1 MNDIQSKPAVVAAKG
16 KRMKAT
22 ELRNEMLSMLNQQL
36 ELMLDACGFKVPGS
50 SSKAGVE
57 RVLTESDLR
66 MLMRD
71 RANAMA
77 VEYADR
83 CAEHADT
90 TEELAQALEAAAKA
104 LRERDL

>member
-1 MNDIQSKPAVVAAKG
+1 
-16 KRMKAT
+16 MKAT
-22 ELRNEMLSMLNQQL
+22 ELRDEMLSMLNQQL
-36 ELMLDACGFKVPGS
+36 DVMLDACGVVVGGGDVFAKG
-50 SSKAGVE
+50 E

-83 CAEHADT
+83 CAVHADT
-90 TEELAQALEAAAKA
+90 TEELAQALEAAAKH